1 MNDVDKLMTEIHGN
15 SYKEGPL
22 DETKIETKLLRGII
36 ETMLAGKVIVPVE
49 PTKEMIAA
57 SDGIIWTD
65 DTDQNSRNQYKAM
78 LSVGSGVDVAGMV
91 SVPMEQLQDICFA
104 IHNPDFVKA
113 MSGGDILRAS
123 LKVVEDAMLST
134 IGEQDEH

>member
-1 MNDVDKLMTEIHGN
+1 MNNLIAA
-15 SYKEGPL
+15 
-22 DETKIETKLLRGII
+22 IEALRTHNNGVNNISVNRNEAI
-36 ETMLAGKVIVPVE
+36 DLINTHMAGKVIVPVE

-57 SDGIIWTD
+57 SDGIMWTD

-113 MSGGDILRAS
+113 MSGGDILLTS
-123 LKVVEDAMLST
+123 LKAVEQAMLST
-134 IGEQDEH
+134 IAGDE